1 MLAYKSGKHISIN
14 PEEYKDELKN
24 SKRKLNAMFKALE
37 DAEKKEIKP
46 SEDNTKKR
54 GDK

>member
-14 PEEYKDELKN
+14 PEAYKKELKS
-24 SKRKLNAMFKALE
+24 SKRKLNTIFKALK

-46 SEDNTKKR
+46 SEDKK
-54 GDK
+54 

>member
-1 MLAYKSGKHISIN
+1 MLAYKSGKLISIN

-24 SKRKLNAMFKALE
+24 SKRKLNAMFKTLE
-37 DAEKKEIKP
+37 DAEKKDIKP
-46 SEDNTKKR
+46 IEDNTKKR

>member
-24 SKRKLNAMFKALE
+24 SKRKLICQIYAPQLFATDALPVHRSVH
-37 DAEKKEIKP
+37 KTVFP
-46 SEDNTKKR
+46 
-54 GDK
+54 